1 MCMRWGMECVDLEV
15 CLGDLN
21 CALQEA
27 TQQIGMKFRNVIIV
41 FYIQKNFKP
50 LTYK

>member
-1 MCMRWGMECVDLEV
+1 MRWGIECVDLEV
-15 CLGDLN
+15 CLGDPN

-27 TQQIGMKFRNVIIV
+27 IQQIGMKFRKVIIV
-41 FYIQKNFKP
+41 FYIQKIFKS